1 MQYRPK
7 CITLFRYSGRV
18 WPKVVRKRLY
28 MLSSTLLSI
37 KLVGTRGWCWF
48 LYQRLTVL
56 LQKADSEKPTE
67 KSKQE
72 ENNAKYLGALK
83 VTIHLYLPSILHLKW
98 HLFLSCDILTS
109 SLTQSLPHLLL
120 MGTKFIYNFL
130 LAFNFKALSIHVSG
144 CGLIFRR
151 KLQLLQ
157 LQISK
162 THVEACD
169 WLIRVAFVM

>member
-1 MQYRPK
+1 MLLRNSGIFLHFLIKFCGCYAQLQNMQHSIEHRGDLNDCCTVLCNIDK
-7 CITLFRYSGRV
+7 NAFTLFRYRGRV
-18 WPKVVRKRLY
+18 WPKIVRKRLY

-83 VTIHLYLPSILHLKW
+83 VTIHFYPPSILHLKW
-98 HLFLSCDILTS
+98 HLFRTHDMLTS
-109 SLTQSLPHLLL
+109 SLT
-120 MGTKFIYNFL
+120 
-130 LAFNFKALSIHVSG
+130 
-144 CGLIFRR
+144 
-151 KLQLLQ
+151 
-157 LQISK
+157 
-162 THVEACD
+162 
-169 WLIRVAFVM
+169 